1 MPLTSSQGNA
11 YGIAGATKVSIK
23 KARASNPG
31 DNKLDSST
39 LDIAHGGE
47 RVYEDGLVDNG
58 PQGATNGGIVTTV
71 TVDFLGEPSMAAG
84 EIAEFDGVD
93 CKCIDV
99 ETTNEAGAL
108 IKGVANYTSD
118 FPAE

>member
-23 KARASNPG
+23 KARASNPS
-31 DNKLDSST
+31 DNKLDAST
-39 LDIAHGGE
+39 LSIAHGGE

-58 PQGATNGGIVTTV
+58 PQGATNGGIVTTA
-71 TVDFLGEPSMAAG
+71 TVEFLGEPSMSAG
-84 EIAEFDGVD
+84 DIKAFDGVN

-108 IKGVANYTSD
+108 VKGVANYTSD
-118 FPAE
+118 YPAD